1 MGKFV
6 MECPKCHNYVEA
18 GSGFFSKRKI
28 NCSCGHVIDVRTEKM
43 TSKKCPHCGNQ
54 VVYDQSKGAD
64 ARCPICHEQVNAGNE
79 VGNVQHIF
87 CTSCSCMLNVDK
99 NAEIYTCP
107 LCEVQINVQK
117 QIAKQR
123 VKDQGLASVIKYEGG
138 NDVLVW
144 KHPIED
150 FNMGS
155 QLIVHETQEAIFFKD
170 GRALDLFGPGRYTLA
185 TQNLPILKDL
195 YQLPMNNDQ
204 VFHSEVYFINRITQM
219 GIKWGTD
226 SKVKLFD
233 PASGIYVEI
242 GACGNFNL
250 QINDSRKLL
259 IKLVGTTNTLNQN
272 ELIEEAGASVKSVTG
287 KFKALV
293 MNKVKSNLAQTIK
306 EKKINILEIDAYLDE
321 LSESLRVLINKV
333 LDEYGLVMP
342 EFYITCILTPD
353 DDPNFKRLKQQF
365 ADKTLKVREEEIRK
379 VEAEA
384 AQERKIVEA
393 QTSAQLK
400 MVSAKADAETIKM
413 HAEAEAQAYRM
424 QAQAEA
430 EAMRM
435 KGFSYQ
441 QETARQVSLEAM
453 KNGITGNGG
462 TNGVGDLAGIG
473 MTLGAMGGVINMT
486 KEAIAPIMENGNA
499 TGNVI
504 GETVNNLGLDSWN
517 CSCGVSGI
525 RSKFCPECGAKR
537 PVSNTLWEC
546 KCGQKGI
553 VSKFCPECGSK
564 RQDV

>member
-1 MGKFV
+1 
-6 MECPKCHNYVEA
+6 
-18 GSGFFSKRKI
+18 
-28 NCSCGHVIDVRTEKM
+28 
-43 TSKKCPHCGNQ
+43 
-54 VVYDQSKGAD
+54 
-64 ARCPICHEQVNAGNE
+64 
-79 VGNVQHIF
+79 
-87 CTSCSCMLNVDK
+87 
-99 NAEIYTCP
+99 
-107 LCEVQINVQK
+107 
-117 QIAKQR
+117 
-123 VKDQGLASVIKYEGG
+123 
-138 NDVLVW
+138 
-144 KHPIED
+144 
-150 FNMGS
+150 
-155 QLIVHETQEAIFFKD
+155 
-170 GRALDLFGPGRYTLA
+170 
-185 TQNLPILKDL
+185 
-195 YQLPMNNDQ
+195 
-204 VFHSEVYFINRITQM
+204 
-219 GIKWGTD
+219 
-226 SKVKLFD
+226 
-233 PASGIYVEI
+233 
-242 GACGNFNL
+242 
-250 QINDSRKLL
+250 
-259 IKLVGTTNTLNQN
+259 
-272 ELIEEAGASVKSVTG
+272 
-287 KFKALV
+287 
-293 MNKVKSNLAQTIK
+293 
-306 EKKINILEIDAYLDE
+306 
-321 LSESLRVLINKV
+321 
-333 LDEYGLVMP
+333 MP